1 MFGKKFSKSR
11 RRRLRRAAVGAAAMV
26 LCVFLLFAVFGCAVD
41 HFEIVGN
48 YHETEDEIRGM
59 LGTGPFSNSSIVL
72 WLLNRGRTVRGNT
85 FVDSLTVDMEGLHA
99 VKVNVSEKK
108 LIGCVEYDNRY
119 WYFDRAGVVLVET
132 DPVTKDA
139 GSGSGKQVS
148 GENDTSGNRSV
159 TVETADTEE
168 MAGEQSGTVETVD
181 AEEASGA
188 KKNLSEKIFSKITGT
203 YEMAVVPA
211 AVSDFRIMYLAGDG
225 IIYGDEA
232 VPEDQGDPEAE
243 SAEGSEEYPEE
254 ASPDANTEEWSE
266 ENDFTDET
274 AAEEAEAPYEEY
286 EETGSEENGE
296 ADEEADPENAEETI
310 VVPDE
315 IIQPSAVPGSGE
327 TENDSAQKTWE
338 IDTSAKG
345 GNYLPLVRGLV
356 FSEAA
361 VGYPLPVQY
370 DRVFSS
376 IAVLKSFVDRSG
388 YVPDDV
394 AYDQEGNLT
403 VTYGGVHVNLGKGD
417 NIESRV
423 AAIGKTLPSI
433 AGLSGILHLENYDG
447 TQNRFIFSKK

>member
-11 RRRLRRAAVGAAAMV
+11 RRRLRRAAVGTAAMV

-41 HFEIVGN
+41 QFEIVGN

-59 LGTGPFSNSSIVL
+59 LGTGPFSNSSIIL

-85 FVDSLTVDMEGLHA
+85 FVDSLTVDMEGLHD

-119 WYFDRAGVVLVET
+119 WYFDRAGVVLVKSDPILKDGGKAPGADAQAQNET
-132 DPVTKDA
+132 
-139 GSGSGKQVS
+139 SG
-148 GENDTSGNRSV
+148 DTSKA
-159 TVETADTEE
+159 VEKT
-168 MAGEQSGTVETVD
+168 D
-181 AEEASGA
+181 AEEMSGA
-188 KKNLSEKIFSKITGT
+188 KKSFGERLFSKITGT
-203 YEMAVVPA
+203 YEMADIPA
-211 AVSDFRIMYLAGDG
+211 AVSDFKIMYLAGDG

-243 SAEGSEEYPEE
+243 EAEGSEEYPEE
-254 ASPDANTEEWSE
+254 ASPDADTEEWSE

-274 AAEEAEAPYEEY
+274 AAEEAEIPYEEY
-286 EETGSEENGE
+286 EETESEEAGE
-296 ADEEADPENAEETI
+296 ADEEADPENTEEA
-310 VVPDE
+310 VVAPDE

-345 GNYLPLVRGLV
+345 GNYLPLVKGLV
-356 FSEAA
+356 FSEAV

-394 AYDQEGNLT
+394 VFDQEGNLT
-403 VTYGGVHVNLGKGD
+403 VTYGGVQVNLGKGD

>member
-1 MFGKKFSKSR
+1 MFGKKFSKFR
-11 RRRLRRAAVGAAAMV
+11 RRRIRRAAVGTAAMV

-59 LGTGPFSNSSIVL
+59 LGKGPFSNSSIIL

-85 FVDSLTVDMEGLHA
+85 FVDSLTVDMEGLHG

-119 WYFDRAGVVLVET
+119 WYFDRAGVVLVKS
-132 DPVTKDA
+132 DPIIKN
-139 GSGSGKQVS
+139 GSAVS
-148 GENDTSGNRSV
+148 GEEASMQNETSGETSAA
-159 TVETADTEE
+159 VEKT
-168 MAGEQSGTVETVD
+168 D
-181 AEEASGA
+181 AEETSGA
-188 KKNLSEKIFSKITGT
+188 KKNFGERLFSKIAGT
-203 YEMAVVPA
+203 YEMADIPA
-211 AVSDFRIMYLAGDG
+211 AVSDFKIMYLAGVG

-243 SAEGSEEYPEE
+243 EAEGSEEYPEE
-254 ASPDANTEEWSE
+254 ASPDADTEEWSE
-266 ENDFTDET
+266 ENDFTDEP
-274 AAEEAEAPYEEY
+274 AAEDAEIPYEEY
-286 EETGSEENGE
+286 EETEAEETGE
-296 ADEEADPENAEETI
+296 SDEEAAPESMDGA
-310 VVPDE
+310 VVAPDE

-345 GNYLPLVRGLV
+345 GNYLPVVRGLV
-356 FSEAA
+356 FSEAV

-394 AYDQEGNLT
+394 VFDQEGNLT
-403 VTYGGVHVNLGKGD
+403 VTYGGVQVNLGKGD

>member
-11 RRRLRRAAVGAAAMV
+11 RRRLRRAAVGTAAMV

-41 HFEIVGN
+41 QFEIVGN

-59 LGTGPFSNSSIVL
+59 LGTGPFSNSSIIL

-85 FVDSLTVDMEGLHA
+85 FVDSLTVDMEGLHD

-119 WYFDRAGVVLVET
+119 WYFDRAGVVLVKS
-132 DPVTKDA
+132 DPILKDGGKA
-139 GSGSGKQVS
+139 SGPEAQAQNEMSG
-148 GENDTSGNRSV
+148 DTSKA
-159 TVETADTEE
+159 VEKT
-168 MAGEQSGTVETVD
+168 D
-181 AEEASGA
+181 AEETSGA
-188 KKNLSEKIFSKITGT
+188 KKNFGERLFSKITGT
-203 YEMAVVPA
+203 YEMADIPA
-211 AVSDFRIMYLAGDG
+211 AVSDFKIMYLAGDG

-243 SAEGSEEYPEE
+243 AVEGSEEYPEE
-254 ASPDANTEEWSE
+254 ASQDADTEEWSE

-274 AAEEAEAPYEEY
+274 AAEEAELPYEEY
-286 EETGSEENGE
+286 EETGSEEAGE
-296 ADEEADPENAEETI
+296 ADEEADPENTEEA
-310 VVPDE
+310 VVAPDE

-356 FSEAA
+356 FSEAV

-394 AYDQEGNLT
+394 VFDQEGNLT
-403 VTYGGVHVNLGKGD
+403 VTYGGVQVNLGKGD

>member
-1 MFGKKFSKSR
+1 MFGKKFSKFR
-11 RRRLRRAAVGAAAMV
+11 RRRIRRAAVGTAAMV

-41 HFEIVGN
+41 QFEIVGN

-59 LGTGPFSNSSIVL
+59 LGTGPFSNSSIIL

-85 FVDSLTVDMEGLHA
+85 FVDSLTVDMEGLHD

-119 WYFDRAGVVLVET
+119 WYFDRAGVVLVKSDPILKDGGKAPGADAQAQNET
-132 DPVTKDA
+132 
-139 GSGSGKQVS
+139 SG
-148 GENDTSGNRSV
+148 DTSKA
-159 TVETADTEE
+159 VEKT
-168 MAGEQSGTVETVD
+168 D
-181 AEEASGA
+181 AEEMSGA
-188 KKNLSEKIFSKITGT
+188 KKSFGERLFSKITGT
-203 YEMAVVPA
+203 YEMADIPA
-211 AVSDFRIMYLAGDG
+211 TVSDFKIMYLAGDG

-232 VPEDQGDPEAE
+232 VPEDQGDPETE
-243 SAEGSEEYPEE
+243 EAEGSEEYPEE
-254 ASPDANTEEWSE
+254 ASPDADTEEWSE

-274 AAEEAEAPYEEY
+274 AAEEAEVPYEEY
-286 EETGSEENGE
+286 EETGSEETGE
-296 ADEEADPENAEETI
+296 ADEEADPENTEEA
-310 VVPDE
+310 VVDPDE

-345 GNYLPLVRGLV
+345 GNYLPVVRGLV
-356 FSEAA
+356 FSEAV

-394 AYDQEGNLT
+394 VFDQEGNLT
-403 VTYGGVHVNLGKGD
+403 VTYGGVQVNLGKGD

>member
-1 MFGKKFSKSR
+1 MFGKKFSKFR
-11 RRRLRRAAVGAAAMV
+11 RRRIRRAAVGTAAMV

-59 LGTGPFSNSSIVL
+59 LGKGPFSNSSIIL

-85 FVDSLTVDMEGLHA
+85 FVDSLTVDMEGLHG

-119 WYFDRAGVVLVET
+119 WYFDRAGVVLVKS
-132 DPVTKDA
+132 DPIIKN
-139 GSGSGKQVS
+139 GSAVS
-148 GENDTSGNRSV
+148 GEEASMQNETSGETSV
-159 TVETADTEE
+159 AVEKT
-168 MAGEQSGTVETVD
+168 D
-181 AEEASGA
+181 AEETSGA
-188 KKNLSEKIFSKITGT
+188 KKNFGERLFSKITGT
-203 YEMAVVPA
+203 YEMADIPA
-211 AVSDFRIMYLAGDG
+211 AVSDFKIMYLAGDG

-243 SAEGSEEYPEE
+243 EAEGSEEYPEE
-254 ASPDANTEEWSE
+254 ASPDADTEEWSE

-274 AAEEAEAPYEEY
+274 AAEEAEVPYEEY

-296 ADEEADPENAEETI
+296 ADEEANPENTEEA
-310 VVPDE
+310 VVAPDE

-356 FSEAA
+356 FSEAV

-394 AYDQEGNLT
+394 VFDQEGNLT
-403 VTYGGVHVNLGKGD
+403 VTYGGVQVNLGKGD

>member
-11 RRRLRRAAVGAAAMV
+11 RRRLRRAAVGTAAMV

-41 HFEIVGN
+41 QFEIVGN

-59 LGTGPFSNSSIVL
+59 LGTGPFSNSSIIL

-85 FVDSLTVDMEGLHA
+85 FVDSLTVDMEGLHD

-119 WYFDRAGVVLVET
+119 WYFDRAGVVLVKS
-132 DPVTKDA
+132 DPILKDGGKA
-139 GSGSGKQVS
+139 SGTEAHAQNEMSG
-148 GENDTSGNRSV
+148 DTSKA
-159 TVETADTEE
+159 VEKA
-168 MAGEQSGTVETVD
+168 D
-181 AEEASGA
+181 AEETSGA
-188 KKNLSEKIFSKITGT
+188 KKNFSERLFSRITGT
-203 YEMAVVPA
+203 YEMADIPA
-211 AVSDFRIMYLAGDG
+211 AVSDFKIMYLTGDG

-232 VPEDQGDPEAE
+232 APEEQGDPEAE
-243 SAEGSEEYPEE
+243 AAEEPEEYPEE
-254 ASPDANTEEWSE
+254 AAPDADTDEWPE

-274 AAEEAEAPYEEY
+274 AAEEAELPYEEY
-286 EETGSEENGE
+286 EETGSEEAGE
-296 ADEEADPENAEETI
+296 ADEEADPENTEEA
-310 VVPDE
+310 VVAPDE

-356 FSEAA
+356 FSEAV

-394 AYDQEGNLT
+394 VFDQEGNLT
-403 VTYGGVHVNLGKGD
+403 VTYGGVQVNLGKGD

>member
-1 MFGKKFSKSR
+1 MFGKKFSKFR
-11 RRRLRRAAVGAAAMV
+11 RRRIRRAAVGTAAMV

-59 LGTGPFSNSSIVL
+59 LGKGPFSNSSIIL

-85 FVDSLTVDMEGLHA
+85 FVDSLTVDMEGLHG

-119 WYFDRAGVVLVET
+119 WYFDRAGVVLVKS
-132 DPVTKDA
+132 DPIIKN
-139 GSGSGKQVS
+139 GSAVS
-148 GENDTSGNRSV
+148 GEEASMQNETSGETSAA
-159 TVETADTEE
+159 VEKT
-168 MAGEQSGTVETVD
+168 D
-181 AEEASGA
+181 AEETSGA
-188 KKNLSEKIFSKITGT
+188 KKNFGERLFSKIAGT
-203 YEMAVVPA
+203 YEMADIPA
-211 AVSDFRIMYLAGDG
+211 AVSDFKIMYLAGDG

-232 VPEDQGDPEAE
+232 VPEEQGDPEAE
-243 SAEGSEEYPEE
+243 AAEGYEEYPEE
-254 ASPDANTEEWSE
+254 ASPDAETEEWSE
-266 ENDFTDET
+266 ENDFTDEP
-274 AAEEAEAPYEEY
+274 AAEDAEIPYEEY
-286 EETGSEENGE
+286 EETEAEETGE
-296 ADEEADPENAEETI
+296 SDEEAAPESMDGA
-310 VVPDE
+310 VVAPDE

-345 GNYLPLVRGLV
+345 GNYLPVVRGLV
-356 FSEAA
+356 FSEAV

-394 AYDQEGNLT
+394 VFDQEGNLT
-403 VTYGGVHVNLGKGD
+403 VTYGGVQVNLGKGD

>member
-1 MFGKKFSKSR
+1 MFGKKFSKFR
-11 RRRLRRAAVGAAAMV
+11 RRRIRRAAVGTAAMV

-59 LGTGPFSNSSIVL
+59 LGKGPFSNSSIIL

-85 FVDSLTVDMEGLHA
+85 FVDSLTVDMEGLHG

-119 WYFDRAGVVLVET
+119 WYFDRAGVVLVKS
-132 DPVTKDA
+132 DPILKDGVKA
-139 GSGSGKQVS
+139 SGAEAHAQNEMSG
-148 GENDTSGNRSV
+148 DTSKA
-159 TVETADTEE
+159 VEKT
-168 MAGEQSGTVETVD
+168 D
-181 AEEASGA
+181 AEETSGA
-188 KKNLSEKIFSKITGT
+188 KKNFGERLFSKITGT
-203 YEMAVVPA
+203 YEMADIPA
-211 AVSDFRIMYLAGDG
+211 AVSDFKIMYLAGDG

-243 SAEGSEEYPEE
+243 EAEGSEEYPEE
-254 ASPDANTEEWSE
+254 ASPDADTEEWSE

-274 AAEEAEAPYEEY
+274 AAEEAEVPYEEY

-296 ADEEADPENAEETI
+296 ADEEANPENTEEA
-310 VVPDE
+310 VVAPDE

-356 FSEAA
+356 FSEAV

-394 AYDQEGNLT
+394 VFDQEGNLT
-403 VTYGGVHVNLGKGD
+403 VTYGGVQVNLGKGD

>member
-11 RRRLRRAAVGAAAMV
+11 RRRLRRAAVGTAAMV

-41 HFEIVGN
+41 QFEIVGN

-59 LGTGPFSNSSIVL
+59 LGTGPFSNSSIIL

-85 FVDSLTVDMEGLHA
+85 FVDSLTVDMEGLHD

-119 WYFDRAGVVLVET
+119 WYFDRAGVVLVKS
-132 DPVTKDA
+132 DPILKDGGKA
-139 GSGSGKQVS
+139 SGPEAHAQNEMSG
-148 GENDTSGNRSV
+148 DTSKA
-159 TVETADTEE
+159 VEKT
-168 MAGEQSGTVETVD
+168 D
-181 AEEASGA
+181 AEETSGA
-188 KKNLSEKIFSKITGT
+188 KKNFGERLFSKITGT
-203 YEMAVVPA
+203 YEMADIPA
-211 AVSDFRIMYLAGDG
+211 AVSDFKIMYLTGDG

-232 VPEDQGDPEAE
+232 APEEQGDPEAE
-243 SAEGSEEYPEE
+243 AAEEPEEYPEE
-254 ASPDANTEEWSE
+254 AAPDADTDEWPE

-274 AAEEAEAPYEEY
+274 AAEEAELPYEEY
-286 EETGSEENGE
+286 EETGSEEAGE
-296 ADEEADPENAEETI
+296 ADEEADPENTEEA
-310 VVPDE
+310 VVAPDE

-356 FSEAA
+356 FSEAV

-394 AYDQEGNLT
+394 VFDQEGNLT
-403 VTYGGVHVNLGKGD
+403 VTYGGVQVNLGKGD

>member
-11 RRRLRRAAVGAAAMV
+11 RRRLRRAAVGTAAMV

-41 HFEIVGN
+41 QFEIVGN

-59 LGTGPFSNSSIVL
+59 LGTGPFSNSSIIL

-85 FVDSLTVDMEGLHA
+85 FVDSLTVDMEGLHD

-119 WYFDRAGVVLVET
+119 WYFDRAGVVLVKS
-132 DPVTKDA
+132 DPILKDGGKA
-139 GSGSGKQVS
+139 SGAEAHAQNEMSG
-148 GENDTSGNRSV
+148 DTSKA
-159 TVETADTEE
+159 VEKT
-168 MAGEQSGTVETVD
+168 D
-181 AEEASGA
+181 AEETSGA
-188 KKNLSEKIFSKITGT
+188 KKNFGERLFSKITGT
-203 YEMAVVPA
+203 YEMADIPA
-211 AVSDFRIMYLAGDG
+211 AVSDFKIMYLAGDG

-243 SAEGSEEYPEE
+243 EAEGSEEYPEE
-254 ASPDANTEEWSE
+254 ASQDADTDEWSE

-274 AAEEAEAPYEEY
+274 AAEEAELPYKEY
-286 EETGSEENGE
+286 EETGSEETGE
-296 ADEEADPENAEETI
+296 ADEEADPEGTDEA
-310 VVPDE
+310 VVAPDE
-315 IIQPSAVPGSGE
+315 IIQPSAIPGSGE

-356 FSEAA
+356 FSEAV

-394 AYDQEGNLT
+394 VFDQEGNLT
-403 VTYGGVHVNLGKGD
+403 VTYGGVQVNLGKGD

>member
-1 MFGKKFSKSR
+1 MFGKKFSKFR
-11 RRRLRRAAVGAAAMV
+11 RRRIRRAAVGTAAMV

-59 LGTGPFSNSSIVL
+59 LGKGPFSNSSIIL

-85 FVDSLTVDMEGLHA
+85 FVDSLTVDMEGLHG

-119 WYFDRAGVVLVET
+119 WYFDRAGVVLVKS
-132 DPVTKDA
+132 DPIIKN
-139 GSGSGKQVS
+139 GSAVS
-148 GENDTSGNRSV
+148 GEEASMQNETSGETSAA
-159 TVETADTEE
+159 VEKT
-168 MAGEQSGTVETVD
+168 D
-181 AEEASGA
+181 AEETSGA
-188 KKNLSEKIFSKITGT
+188 KKNFGERLFSKIAGT
-203 YEMAVVPA
+203 YEMADIPA
-211 AVSDFRIMYLAGDG
+211 AVSDFKIMYLAGDG

-232 VPEDQGDPEAE
+232 APEEQGDPEAE
-243 SAEGSEEYPEE
+243 AAEGYEEYTEE
-254 ASPDANTEEWSE
+254 ASPDAETEEWSE
-266 ENDFTDET
+266 ENDYTDEP
-274 AAEEAEAPYEEY
+274 AAEDAEIPYEEY
-286 EETGSEENGE
+286 EETEAEETGE
-296 ADEEADPENAEETI
+296 SDEEAAPESMDGA
-310 VVPDE
+310 VVAPDE

-345 GNYLPLVRGLV
+345 GNYRPVVRGLV
-356 FSEAA
+356 FSEAV

-394 AYDQEGNLT
+394 VFDQEGNLT
-403 VTYGGVHVNLGKGD
+403 VTYGGVQVNLGKGD

>member
-11 RRRLRRAAVGAAAMV
+11 RRRLRRAAVGTAAMV

-41 HFEIVGN
+41 QFEIVGN

-59 LGTGPFSNSSIVL
+59 LGTGPFSNSSIIL

-85 FVDSLTVDMEGLHA
+85 FVDSLTVDMEGLHD

-119 WYFDRAGVVLVET
+119 WYFDRAGVVLVKS
-132 DPVTKDA
+132 DPILKDGGKA
-139 GSGSGKQVS
+139 SGAEAHAQNEMSG
-148 GENDTSGNRSV
+148 DTSKA
-159 TVETADTEE
+159 VEKA
-168 MAGEQSGTVETVD
+168 D
-181 AEEASGA
+181 AEETSGA
-188 KKNLSEKIFSKITGT
+188 KKNFGERLFSKITGT
-203 YEMAVVPA
+203 YEMADIPA
-211 AVSDFRIMYLAGDG
+211 AVSDFKIMYLTGDG

-243 SAEGSEEYPEE
+243 EAEGSEEYPEE
-254 ASPDANTEEWSE
+254 ASQDADTDEWPE

-274 AAEEAEAPYEEY
+274 AAEEAELPYEEY
-286 EETGSEENGE
+286 EETESEEAGE
-296 ADEEADPENAEETI
+296 ADEEADPENTEEA
-310 VVPDE
+310 VVAPDE

-356 FSEAA
+356 FSEAV

-394 AYDQEGNLT
+394 VFDQEGNLT
-403 VTYGGVHVNLGKGD
+403 VTYGGVQVNLGKGD

>member
-11 RRRLRRAAVGAAAMV
+11 RRRFRRAAVGTAAMV

-41 HFEIVGN
+41 QFEIVGN
-48 YHETEDEIRGM
+48 YNETEDEIRGM
-59 LGTGPFSNSSIVL
+59 LGKGPFSNSSIIL
-72 WLLNRGRTVRGNT
+72 WLFNRGRTIRGNT
-85 FVDSLTVDMEGLHA
+85 FVDSLTVDMEGLHS

-119 WYFDRAGVVLVET
+119 WYFDRAGVVLVES
-132 DPVTKDA
+132 DPILKDEST
-139 GSGSGKQVS
+139 GSEEEVPGQNETS
-148 GENDTSGNRSV
+148 GEVSKA
-159 TVETADTEE
+159 VEKA
-168 MAGEQSGTVETVD
+168 D
-181 AEEASGA
+181 AEETSGA
-188 KKNLSEKIFSKITGT
+188 KKNIGERLFSKITDT
-203 YEMAVVPA
+203 YEMAIVPA
-211 AVSDFRIMYLAGDG
+211 AVSDLKMISLAADG
-225 IIYGDEA
+225 IIYGEEA
-232 VPEDQGDPEAE
+232 PPEDQGDPETE
-243 SAEGSEEYPEE
+243 NMEEPGEFPEE
-254 ASPDANTEEWSE
+254 AYEDPETDEWTD
-266 ENDFTDET
+266 ENDVTDEA
-274 AAEEAEAPYEEY
+274 AAEDSDGSYEEH
-286 EETGSEENGE
+286 EETESGLTEGI
-296 ADEEADPENAEETI
+296 DEEADPENTEEVI
-310 VVPDE
+310 VAPDE
-315 IIQPSAVPGSGE
+315 IIQPSAVPETGE
-327 TENDSAQKTWE
+327 IGNDSEQKTWE

-345 GNYLPLVRGLV
+345 GNYLPIVRGLV
-356 FSEAA
+356 FSEAV

-394 AYDQEGNLT
+394 AYDQDGNLT

>member
-11 RRRLRRAAVGAAAMV
+11 RRRLRRAAVGTAAMV

-41 HFEIVGN
+41 QFEIVGN

-59 LGTGPFSNSSIVL
+59 LGTGPFSNSSIIL

-85 FVDSLTVDMEGLHA
+85 FVDSLTVDMEGLHD

-119 WYFDRAGVVLVET
+119 WYFDRAGVVLVKS
-132 DPVTKDA
+132 DPILKDGGKA
-139 GSGSGKQVS
+139 SGAEAHAQNEMSG
-148 GENDTSGNRSV
+148 DTSKA
-159 TVETADTEE
+159 VEKT
-168 MAGEQSGTVETVD
+168 D
-181 AEEASGA
+181 AEETSGA
-188 KKNLSEKIFSKITGT
+188 KKNFGERLFSKITGT
-203 YEMAVVPA
+203 YEMADIPA
-211 AVSDFRIMYLAGDG
+211 AVSDFKIMYLTGDG

-232 VPEDQGDPEAE
+232 APEEQGDPEAE
-243 SAEGSEEYPEE
+243 AAEEPEEYPEE
-254 ASPDANTEEWSE
+254 AAPDADTDEWPE

-274 AAEEAEAPYEEY
+274 AAEEAELPYEEY
-286 EETGSEENGE
+286 EETGSEEAGE
-296 ADEEADPENAEETI
+296 ADEEADPENTEEA
-310 VVPDE
+310 VVAPDE

-356 FSEAA
+356 FSEAV

-394 AYDQEGNLT
+394 VFDQEGNLT
-403 VTYGGVHVNLGKGD
+403 VTYGGVQVNLGKGD

>member
-11 RRRLRRAAVGAAAMV
+11 RRRLRRAAVGTAAMV

-41 HFEIVGN
+41 QFEIVGN

-59 LGTGPFSNSSIVL
+59 LGTGPFSNSSIIL

-85 FVDSLTVDMEGLHA
+85 FVDSLTVDMEGLHD

-119 WYFDRAGVVLVET
+119 WYFDRAGVVLVKS
-132 DPVTKDA
+132 DPILKDGGKA
-139 GSGSGKQVS
+139 SGAEAQAQNEMSG
-148 GENDTSGNRSV
+148 DTSKA
-159 TVETADTEE
+159 VEKT
-168 MAGEQSGTVETVD
+168 D
-181 AEEASGA
+181 AEETSGA
-188 KKNLSEKIFSKITGT
+188 KKNFGERLFSKITGT
-203 YEMAVVPA
+203 YEMADIPA
-211 AVSDFRIMYLAGDG
+211 AVSDFKIMYLTGDG

-232 VPEDQGDPEAE
+232 APEEQGDHEAE
-243 SAEGSEEYPEE
+243 AAEEPEEYPEE
-254 ASPDANTEEWSE
+254 AAPDADTDEWPE

-274 AAEEAEAPYEEY
+274 AAEEAELPYEEY
-286 EETGSEENGE
+286 EETGSEEAGE
-296 ADEEADPENAEETI
+296 ADEEADPENTEEA
-310 VVPDE
+310 VVAPDE

-356 FSEAA
+356 FSEAV

-394 AYDQEGNLT
+394 VFDQEGNLT
-403 VTYGGVHVNLGKGD
+403 VTYGGVQVNLGKGD

>member
-11 RRRLRRAAVGAAAMV
+11 RRRLRRAAVGTAAMV

-59 LGTGPFSNSSIVL
+59 LGKGPFSNSSIIL

-85 FVDSLTVDMEGLHA
+85 FVDSLTVDMEGLHG

-119 WYFDRAGVVLVET
+119 WYFDRAGVVLVKSDPILKDGGKAPGADAQAQNET
-132 DPVTKDA
+132 
-139 GSGSGKQVS
+139 SG
-148 GENDTSGNRSV
+148 DTSKA
-159 TVETADTEE
+159 VEKT
-168 MAGEQSGTVETVD
+168 D
-181 AEEASGA
+181 AEETSGA
-188 KKNLSEKIFSKITGT
+188 KKNFGERLFSKITGT
-203 YEMAVVPA
+203 YEMADIPA
-211 AVSDFRIMYLAGDG
+211 AVSDFKIMYLTGDG

-232 VPEDQGDPEAE
+232 APEEQGDPEAE
-243 SAEGSEEYPEE
+243 AAEEPEEYPEE
-254 ASPDANTEEWSE
+254 AAPDADTDEWPE

-274 AAEEAEAPYEEY
+274 AAEEAELPYEEY
-286 EETGSEENGE
+286 EETGSEEAGE
-296 ADEEADPENAEETI
+296 ADEEADPENTEEA
-310 VVPDE
+310 VVAPDE

-356 FSEAA
+356 FSEAV

-394 AYDQEGNLT
+394 VFDQEGNLT
-403 VTYGGVHVNLGKGD
+403 VTYGGVQVNLGKGD

>member
-11 RRRLRRAAVGAAAMV
+11 RRRFRRAAVGTAAMV

-41 HFEIVGN
+41 QFEIVGN
-48 YHETEDEIRGM
+48 YNETEDEIRGM
-59 LGTGPFSNSSIVL
+59 LGKGPFSNSSIIL
-72 WLLNRGRTVRGNT
+72 WLFNRGRTIRGNT
-85 FVDSLTVDMEGLHA
+85 FVDSLTVDMEGLHS

-119 WYFDRAGVVLVET
+119 WYFDRAGVVLVES
-132 DPVTKDA
+132 DPILKDEST
-139 GSGSGKQVS
+139 GSEEEAPGQNETS
-148 GENDTSGNRSV
+148 GEVSKA
-159 TVETADTEE
+159 VEKA
-168 MAGEQSGTVETVD
+168 D
-181 AEEASGA
+181 AEETSGA
-188 KKNLSEKIFSKITGT
+188 KKNIGERLFSKITDT
-203 YEMAVVPA
+203 YEMAIVPA
-211 AVSDFRIMYLAGDG
+211 AVSDLKMISLAADG
-225 IIYGDEA
+225 IIYGEEA
-232 VPEDQGDPEAE
+232 PPEDQGDPETE
-243 SAEGSEEYPEE
+243 NMEEPGEFPEE
-254 ASPDANTEEWSE
+254 AYEDPETDEWTD
-266 ENDFTDET
+266 ENDVTDEA
-274 AAEEAEAPYEEY
+274 AAEDPDGSYEEH
-286 EETGSEENGE
+286 EETESGLTEGI
-296 ADEEADPENAEETI
+296 DEEADPENTEEVI
-310 VVPDE
+310 VAPDE
-315 IIQPSAVPGSGE
+315 IIQPSAVPENGE
-327 TENDSAQKTWE
+327 IGNDSEQKTWE

-345 GNYLPLVRGLV
+345 GNYLPIVRGLV
-356 FSEAA
+356 FSEAV

-394 AYDQEGNLT
+394 AYDQDGNLT

>member
-11 RRRLRRAAVGAAAMV
+11 RRRLRRAAVGTAAMV

-41 HFEIVGN
+41 QFEIVGN

-59 LGTGPFSNSSIVL
+59 LGTGPFSNSSIIL

-85 FVDSLTVDMEGLHA
+85 FVDSLTVDMEGLHD

-119 WYFDRAGVVLVET
+119 WYFDRAGVVLVKS
-132 DPVTKDA
+132 DPILKDGGKA
-139 GSGSGKQVS
+139 SGAEAHAQNEMSG
-148 GENDTSGNRSV
+148 DTSKA
-159 TVETADTEE
+159 VEKT
-168 MAGEQSGTVETVD
+168 D
-181 AEEASGA
+181 AEETSGA
-188 KKNLSEKIFSKITGT
+188 KKNFGERLFSKITGT
-203 YEMAVVPA
+203 YEMADIPA
-211 AVSDFRIMYLAGDG
+211 AVSDFKIMYLTGDG

-232 VPEDQGDPEAE
+232 APEEQGDYEAE
-243 SAEGSEEYPEE
+243 AAEEPEEYPEE
-254 ASPDANTEEWSE
+254 AAPDADTDEWPE

-274 AAEEAEAPYEEY
+274 AAEEAELPYEEY
-286 EETGSEENGE
+286 EETGSEEAGE
-296 ADEEADPENAEETI
+296 ADEEADPENTEEA
-310 VVPDE
+310 VVAPDE
-315 IIQPSAVPGSGE
+315 IIQPSAVSGSGE

-356 FSEAA
+356 FSEAV

-394 AYDQEGNLT
+394 VFDQEGNLT
-403 VTYGGVHVNLGKGD
+403 VTYGGVQVNLGKGD

>member
-11 RRRLRRAAVGAAAMV
+11 RRRLRRAAVGTAAMV

-41 HFEIVGN
+41 QFEIVGN

-211 AVSDFRIMYLAGDG
+211 AISDFRIMYLAGDG

-243 SAEGSEEYPEE
+243 EAEGSEEYPEE
-254 ASPDANTEEWSE
+254 ASPDADTEEWSE

-274 AAEEAEAPYEEY
+274 AAEEAEVPYEEY

-296 ADEEADPENAEETI
+296 ADEEADPPHDEPLGAAGHQQHVPQPAGQQRRHQHRLDGGMGREAVKGRQRQQQKGLGVFAPPA
-310 VVPDE
+310 VVAPAVDQMQHADRDE
-315 IIQPSAVPGSGE
+315 RGQRHIIC
-327 TENDSAQKTWE
+327 
-338 IDTSAKG
+338 
-345 GNYLPLVRGLV
+345 RG
-356 FSEAA
+356 
-361 VGYPLPVQY
+361 
-370 DRVFSS
+370 
-376 IAVLKSFVDRSG
+376 
-388 YVPDDV
+388 
-394 AYDQEGNLT
+394 
-403 VTYGGVHVNLGKGD
+403 
-417 NIESRV
+417 
-423 AAIGKTLPSI
+423 
-433 AGLSGILHLENYDG
+433 
-447 TQNRFIFSKK
+447 KKD

>member
-11 RRRLRRAAVGAAAMV
+11 RRRLRRAAVGTAAMV

-41 HFEIVGN
+41 QFEIVGN

-59 LGTGPFSNSSIVL
+59 LGTGPFSNSSIIL

-85 FVDSLTVDMEGLHA
+85 FVDSLTVDMEGLHD

-119 WYFDRAGVVLVET
+119 WYFDRAGVVLVKS
-132 DPVTKDA
+132 DPILKDGGKA
-139 GSGSGKQVS
+139 SGAEAHAQNEMSG
-148 GENDTSGNRSV
+148 DTSKA
-159 TVETADTEE
+159 VEKT
-168 MAGEQSGTVETVD
+168 D
-181 AEEASGA
+181 AEETSGA
-188 KKNLSEKIFSKITGT
+188 KKNFGERLFSKITGT
-203 YEMAVVPA
+203 YEMADIPA
-211 AVSDFRIMYLAGDG
+211 AVSDFKIMYLAGDG

-232 VPEDQGDPEAE
+232 APEEQGDPEAE
-243 SAEGSEEYPEE
+243 AAEEPEEYPEE
-254 ASPDANTEEWSE
+254 AAPDADTDEWPE

-274 AAEEAEAPYEEY
+274 AAEEAELPYEEY
-286 EETGSEENGE
+286 EETGSEEAGE
-296 ADEEADPENAEETI
+296 ADEEADPENTEEA
-310 VVPDE
+310 VVAPDE

-356 FSEAA
+356 FSEAV

-394 AYDQEGNLT
+394 VFDQEGNLT
-403 VTYGGVHVNLGKGD
+403 VTYGGVQVNLGKGD

>member
-1 MFGKKFSKSR
+1 MFGKKFSKFR
-11 RRRLRRAAVGAAAMV
+11 RRRIRRAAVGTAAMV

-59 LGTGPFSNSSIVL
+59 LGKGPFSNSSIIL

-85 FVDSLTVDMEGLHA
+85 FVDSLTVDMEGLHD

-119 WYFDRAGVVLVET
+119 WYFDRAGVVLVKS
-132 DPVTKDA
+132 DPILKDGGKA
-139 GSGSGKQVS
+139 SGAEAQAQNEMSG
-148 GENDTSGNRSV
+148 DTSKA
-159 TVETADTEE
+159 VEKT
-168 MAGEQSGTVETVD
+168 D
-181 AEEASGA
+181 AEETSGA
-188 KKNLSEKIFSKITGT
+188 KKNFGERLFSKITGT
-203 YEMAVVPA
+203 YEMADIPA
-211 AVSDFRIMYLAGDG
+211 AVSDFKIMYLTGDG

-232 VPEDQGDPEAE
+232 APEEQGDYEAE
-243 SAEGSEEYPEE
+243 AAEEPEEYPAE
-254 ASPDANTEEWSE
+254 AAPDADTDEWPE

-274 AAEEAEAPYEEY
+274 AAEEAELPYEEY
-286 EETGSEENGE
+286 EETGSEEAGE
-296 ADEEADPENAEETI
+296 ADEEADPENTEEA
-310 VVPDE
+310 VVAPDE

-356 FSEAA
+356 FSEAV

-394 AYDQEGNLT
+394 VFDQEGNLT
-403 VTYGGVHVNLGKGD
+403 VTYGGVQVNLGKGD